1 MTVGKQWFAASTGAE
16 LSGTSGLMGSIS
28 EQPKPVQ
35 SEFDAMEACC
45 AIEGRHEKA
54 AILQAKAQN
63 LVSDLVQA
71 DGAPGATAYIIAP
84 NLDLETGVVAGLTE
98 KSAGEPLTT
107 AHPVRISSVTKPFV
121 AAAILRLWE
130 IGKIELAQSIDS
142 YLSAEH
148 GSILKSGGYDAKAIT
163 VRHLLSHTA
172 GLRDVF
178 HTDAFAQMLPRLMSG
193 QVRHCFT
200 LEEQLLMAMEG
211 GRRFSPGDAFEYSD
225 TGYLLLGAI
234 LEKVTGK
241 SMAAATR
248 QLVSFDRLGLESTWW
263 EVLEVEREGVLTRAH
278 QYEYACGWDSYD
290 ENPPHDL
297 FGGGGMISTPRD
309 LTTFFHALFHG
320 QVFERPETIHVM
332 ISVAKTT
339 TPRNHNDDLYG
350 HGPQIH
356 SVGDLTVY
364 THGGWW
370 GLDVG
375 YVPEVDMTLSVVG
388 LRRDIRPRY
397 SAVFDELIL
406 EAARL
411 HIKR

>member
-1 MTVGKQWFAASTGAE
+1 MAINKEWFPASTGAE
-16 LSGTSGLMGSIS
+16 LSGASGLIGAKS
-28 EQPKPVQ
+28 EQPTPVQ
-35 SEFDAMEACC
+35 SEFGAVEACC
-45 AIEGRHEKA
+45 AIDDRREKA
-54 AILQAKAQN
+54 TMLQAKAQI
-63 LVSDLVQA
+63 LVSHLVRA

-84 NLDLETGVVAGLTE
+84 KLDLEIGVVAGVTE
-98 KSAGEPLTT
+98 RSGSEPLTT

-130 IGKIELAQSIDS
+130 MGQIELAGSIDS
-142 YLSAEH
+142 YLPIEH
-148 GSILKSGGYDAKAIT
+148 TSILTNAGYDAKAIT

-178 HTDAFAQMLPRLMSG
+178 HTDAFAQMLPGLMSG

-200 LEEQLLMAMEG
+200 LEEQLQMAMEG
-211 GRRFSPGDAFEYSD
+211 GRRFPPGEAFEYSD

-234 LEKVTGK
+234 LGKVTGK

-248 QLVSFDRLGLESTWW
+248 QLVRFDRLGLESTWW
-263 EVLEVEREGVLTRAH
+263 EVLELEREGVLTRAH

-290 ENPPHDL
+290 EDPPHDL

-309 LTTFFHALFHG
+309 LATFFHALFHG
-320 QVFERPETIHVM
+320 KVFERPETIHVM

-339 TPRNHNDDLYG
+339 TFRNHEDDLYG

-356 SVGDLTVY
+356 NVGDLTVY
-364 THGGWW
+364 AHGGWW

-375 YVPEVDMTLSVVG
+375 YVPELDMTLSVVG

-411 HIKR
+411 HTKR

>member
-1 MTVGKQWFAASTGAE
+1 MTFSKQWFAASTGAE
-16 LSGTSGLMGSIS
+16 LSGASGLIGAKS
-28 EQPKPVQ
+28 EQPTPVQ
-35 SEFDAMEACC
+35 PEFGAVEACC
-45 AIEGRHEKA
+45 AIHVRREKA
-54 AILQAKAQN
+54 TMLQAKAQILVSN
-63 LVSDLVQA
+63 LVRA

-84 NLDLETGVVAGLTE
+84 KLDLETGVAAGLTE
-98 KSAGEPLTT
+98 KSGGEPLTT
-107 AHPVRISSVTKPFV
+107 AHPVRISSLTKPFV

-130 IGKIELAQSIDS
+130 MGKIELARSIHS
-142 YLSAEH
+142 YVPAEH
-148 GSILKSGGYDAKAIT
+148 TSILKSGGYDAEAIT

-178 HTDAFAQMLPRLMSG
+178 YTDAFAQLLPKLMSG

-200 LEEQLLMAMEG
+200 LEEQLKMAMEG
-211 GRRFSPGDAFEYSD
+211 GPRFTPGDAFEYSD

-248 QLVSFDRLGLESTWW
+248 ELVGFDRLGLASTWW

-290 ENPPHDL
+290 EDPPHDL
-297 FGGGGMISTPRD
+297 FGGGGMISTSRD
-309 LTTFFHALFHG
+309 LATFFHALFHG
-320 QVFERPETIHVM
+320 QVFQRPETIHVM

-339 TPRNHNDDLYG
+339 TPRNQNDFVYG

-356 SVGDLTVY
+356 SVGDVTVY
-364 THGGWW
+364 AHGGWW

-375 YVPEVDMTLSVVG
+375 YVPELDMTLCVVG

-397 SAVFDELIL
+397 SVAFDELIL

-411 HIKR
+411 HIEQ

>member
-1 MTVGKQWFAASTGAE
+1 M
-16 LSGTSGLMGSIS
+16 
-28 EQPKPVQ
+28 
-35 SEFDAMEACC
+35 
-45 AIEGRHEKA
+45 AIDDRREKA
-54 AILQAKAQN
+54 TMLQAKAQI
-63 LVSDLVQA
+63 LVSHLVRA

-84 NLDLETGVVAGLTE
+84 KLDLEIGVAAGVTE
-98 KSAGEPLTT
+98 RSGSEPLTT

-130 IGKIELAQSIDS
+130 MDKIELARSIDS
-142 YLSAEH
+142 YLAVEH
-148 GSILKSGGYDAKAIT
+148 ISILKNGGYDAKAIT

-178 HTDAFAQMLPRLMSG
+178 YTNAFTQMLPKLMSG
-193 QVRHCFT
+193 QVRHRFT
-200 LEEQLLMAMEG
+200 LEEQLKMAMEDG
-211 GRRFSPGDAFEYSD
+211 PRFPPGAAFEYSD

-234 LEKVTGK
+234 LEQVTGK
-241 SMAAATR
+241 SMAATR
-248 QLVSFDRLGLESTWW
+248 ELVDFDRLGLASTWW

-290 ENPPHDL
+290 EDPPHDL

-309 LTTFFHALFHG
+309 LATFFHALFHG

-332 ISVAKTT
+332 ISVVKTM
-339 TPRNHNDDLYG
+339 TPRNQNDDVYG

-364 THGGWW
+364 AHGGWW

-375 YVPEVDMTLSVVG
+375 YVPELDMTLSVVG

-397 SAVFDELIL
+397 SEVFDELIL

>member
-1 MTVGKQWFAASTGAE
+1 MIVSKQWFAASTSAE
-16 LSGTSGLMGSIS
+16 VNDASGLPGAKSHQPTPGQLEFGAA
-28 EQPKPVQ
+28 EQF
-35 SEFDAMEACC
+35 S
-45 AIEGRHEKA
+45 AIDDRREKA
-54 AILQAKAQN
+54 TMLQAKAQILVSN
-63 LVSDLVQA
+63 LVRV

-84 NLDLETGVVAGLTE
+84 KLDLEIGVAAGLIE
-98 KSAGEPLTT
+98 KSEGEPLTT

-130 IGKIELAQSIDS
+130 MGKIELALSIDS
-142 YLSAEH
+142 YLPADH
-148 GSILKSGGYDAKAIT
+148 ISILKSGGYDAKVIT

-178 HTDAFAQMLPRLMSG
+178 HTGAFAQILPKLMSG

-200 LEEQLLMAMEG
+200 LEEQLKMAMEG
-211 GRRFSPGDAFEYSD
+211 GPRFPPGDAFEYSD

-234 LEKVTGK
+234 LEKVTGN

-248 QLVSFDRLGLESTWW
+248 ELVSFDRLGLTSTWW
-263 EVLEVEREGVLTRAH
+263 EVLEVEREGVFTRAH

-290 ENPPHDL
+290 EDPPHDL

-309 LTTFFHALFHG
+309 LATFFHALFHG
-320 QVFERPETIHVM
+320 QVFERPETIHMM

-339 TPRNHNDDLYG
+339 SPRNQNDDLYG

-356 SVGDLTVY
+356 SVGDLTAY

-375 YVPEVDMTLSVVG
+375 YVPELDMTLSVVG

-397 SAVFDELIL
+397 SVAFDELIL

-411 HIKR
+411 HIKL